1 MPRAGPERRS
11 PDRLPAGAFGRRDR
25 RSHKKIGP
33 VLKNG
38 ERRHRA
44 LAKTRNKEATM
55 FLLELILD
63 LLDRLEDGDIV
74 IREKF

>member
-1 MPRAGPERRS
+1 MTRSGAPESS
-11 PDRLPAGAFGRRDR
+11 PGCPWRIREGATPTP
-25 RSHKKIGP
+25 KKIGQ

-38 ERRHRA
+38 ERRHRDT
-44 LAKTRNKEATM
+44 AKTRKKEATM

-63 LLDRLEDGDIV
+63 LLDWLEDEDMV